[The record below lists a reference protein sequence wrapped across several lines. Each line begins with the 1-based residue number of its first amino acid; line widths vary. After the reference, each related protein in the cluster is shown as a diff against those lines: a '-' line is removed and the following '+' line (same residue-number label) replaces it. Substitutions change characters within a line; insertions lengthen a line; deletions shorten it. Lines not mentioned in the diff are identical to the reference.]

1 MCKISLS
8 YLLKQKHYAQ
18 KGRQP
23 YPNPN
28 PNTNVFVI
36 SVIQYVPQA
45 TTAFFGQNRVKPT
58 HIYYLDSN
66 GPMYNI
72 HYNLI
77 IAQNALTL
85 TITLAFLYFHCSN
98 WSVVGNWTKFH
109 RLTYKLCRN
118 KCVKYWQAV
127 LNRKKVGNPNPNP
140 NFFVFFPFF
149 SIAAKAL

>member
-66 GPMYNI
+66 GP
-72 HYNLI
+72 
-77 IAQNALTL
+77 
-85 TITLAFLYFHCSN
+85 
-98 WSVVGNWTKFH
+98 
-109 RLTYKLCRN
+109 TY
-118 KCVKYWQAV
+118 
-127 LNRKKVGNPNPNP
+127 NPNHKRPQPLIHKKCSHPNYNP
-140 NFFVFFPFF
+140 NVFVF
-149 SIAAKAL
+149 SL

>member
-66 GPMYNI
+66 GPTYNI
-72 HYNLI
+72 HNMRPQL
-77 IAQNALTL
+77 
-85 TITLAFLYFHCSN
+85 F
-98 WSVVGNWTKFH
+98 SVNIESSI
-109 RLTYKLCRN
+109 LTYTTCTQMVQRTTSTTSDHNLFRSTSC
-118 KCVKYWQAV
+118 QAYSHIIHTP
-127 LNRKKVGNPNPNP
+127 K
-140 NFFVFFPFF
+140 
-149 SIAAKAL
+149 